1 MAPSE
6 AAPLDETLIA
16 SLVGDAT
23 LAPSMH
29 NAQPWL
35 FHYEPG
41 TRTFRIRVDP
51 ARELPLAD
59 PDRRALHISCAAAVL
74 NLRVAAVHA
83 GWDPVVGLLP
93 DPADPDLLAEIA
105 LVPRRPESYDELA
118 ELYPALGRRHT
129 SRAPFDDERIEL
141 SLLDVLG
148 RAALLEGAHLAF
160 PDGFHRRTI
169 LDLSGEALVR
179 EQEDAAHR
187 AEIARWTGDPPEGRE
202 RDDGIPR
209 YAFGPLRRGGGAP
222 VRDFGPGEPPYAGP
236 GGSGGAFGSG
246 SSSGSGTGSRGAS
259 GTGGAASGTGRAA
272 GVPLLPDPDFV
283 RESAVFEESP
293 QLALLGTARDHP
305 ADWLRAGQA
314 MERVLLEAT
323 LDGLA
328 TSVASQALEWSDLRW
343 AVRDPASAM
352 GHVHMVIRLGYGPTG
367 PSTRRRPVGDVLSI
381 GGDG

>member
-1 MAPSE
+1 MAPTE

-16 SLVGDAT
+16 SLVEDAI

-29 NAQPWL
+29 NAQPWI
-35 FHYEPG
+35 FHYDPG
-41 TRTFRIRVDP
+41 TRTFRIRADR

-74 NLRVAAVHA
+74 NLRVAAVRA

-93 DPADPDLLAEIA
+93 DPADPDLLAEIE
-105 LVPRRPESYDELA
+105 LLPRRSESYEELA
-118 ELYPALGRRHT
+118 ELYPALHRRHT
-129 SRAPFDDERIEL
+129 SRAPFGDERVEG
-141 SLLDVLG
+141 SLLDVLS

-160 PDGFHRRTI
+160 PDTFHRRTI
-169 LDLSGEALVR
+169 LDLSSEALVR

-187 AEIARWTGDPPEGRE
+187 AEIARWTGDPPAGGI

-209 YAFGPLRRGGGAP
+209 YAFGPRSRGGGVP
-222 VRDFGPGEPPYAGP
+222 VRDFGPAP
-236 GGSGGAFGSG
+236 
-246 SSSGSGTGSRGAS
+246 GAS
-259 GTGGAASGTGRAA
+259 GTASGGPGATATPRSA
-272 GVPLLPDPDFV
+272 PPLPDPDFV

-293 QLALLGTARDHP
+293 QLALLGTARDQP

-343 AVRDPASAM
+343 AIRDPASAM

-367 PSTRRRPVGDVLSI
+367 PVTRRRTVGEVLSI
-381 GGDG
+381 GGAQGARPGPGSVT